1 MKHSP
6 ERIRKFFYLH
16 AVAVLMGYAV
26 LWASGR
32 SVPPLFFILWLIWE
46 LPWQNEDFSGN
57 QKPQKSHLFKFKDR
71 AASRGLYASGLSN
84 AALMTVFAAIYDG
97 GGLWI
102 LLLGIVSAVYVFLA

>member
-16 AVAVLMGYAV
+16 AAAMLMGYAA

>member
-16 AVAVLMGYAV
+16 AVAVLMGYAA

-84 AALMTVFAAIYDG
+84 AALMTASAAIYDG
-97 GGLWI
+97 GRWI
-102 LLLGIVSAVYVFLA
+102 LLIGIISAVYVFLA

>member
-16 AVAVLMGYAV
+16 AVAALMGYAA

-32 SVPPLFFILWLIWE
+32 NVPPLFFILWLIWE
-46 LPWQNEDFSGN
+46 LPWRNEDFSGN

-97 GGLWI
+97 GLWI

>member
-16 AVAVLMGYAV
+16 AVAVLMGYAA

-46 LPWQNEDFSGN
+46 LPWRNEDFSGN
-57 QKPQKSHLFKFKDR
+57 QKPQKSHLFIDPL
-71 AASRGLYASGLSN
+71 A
-84 AALMTVFAAIYDG
+84 G
-97 GGLWI
+97 GFMHP
-102 LLLGIVSAVYVFLA
+102 A

>member
-1 MKHSP
+1 MKYSP

-16 AVAVLMGYAV
+16 AAALLMGYAA

-97 GGLWI
+97 GLWI